1 MGRANSRNA
10 RDYVNIFFK
19 GASYIFPRRN
29 CRIYLNFRKLKQ
41 NDGIFSFYLHK
52 SVKIAIFAL
61 YSLDFNLYWL
71 SPQLVL
77 GMIKTACIEWT
88 PLKTKENRRYFSLC

>member
-1 MGRANSRNA
+1 MNCRGEMGRANSRNA

-41 NDGIFSFYLHK
+41 NEKEMKTQREKQRQIHIDHDIKIVLE
-52 SVKIAIFAL
+52 SV
-61 YSLDFNLYWL
+61 
-71 SPQLVL
+71 
-77 GMIKTACIEWT
+77 
-88 PLKTKENRRYFSLC
+88 

>member
-1 MGRANSRNA
+1 MM
-10 RDYVNIFFK
+10 VFF
-19 GASYIFPRRN
+19 
-29 CRIYLNFRKLKQ
+29 L
-41 NDGIFSFYLHK
+41 YLHK

-88 PLKTKENRRYFSLC
+88 PLKTKKIEDIFLCVENIFLNSVISK

>member
-1 MGRANSRNA
+1 MM
-10 RDYVNIFFK
+10 VFF
-19 GASYIFPRRN
+19 
-29 CRIYLNFRKLKQ
+29 L
-41 NDGIFSFYLHK
+41 YLHK

-88 PLKTKENRRYFSLC
+88 PLKTKKIEDTRPSKQCGFCNYLLN